1 MLFISQIKLP
11 HLKCQ
16 LSKPLLLLPWMKL
29 NQRYLTALM
38 LQIVAMEAEV
48 GVLVVV
54 RTEVT
59 VEVVA
64 DAKTTKIKIKTKTM
78 TNGQRPSM
86 KMSPTKEIIVSI
98 IILMGEKHFIAL
110 TLCPVL
116 GPIFRHIL
124 VQNL

>member
-1 MLFISQIKLP
+1 
-11 HLKCQ
+11 
-16 LSKPLLLLPWMKL
+16 
-29 NQRYLTALM
+29 M
-38 LQIVAMEAEV
+38 LQIVAMEVEA

-64 DAKTTKIKIKTKTM
+64 DAKTTRIKIKTKTM

-86 KMSPTKEIIVSI
+86 KMSPTKEIIVLI
-98 IILMGEKHFIAL
+98 ITLTVEKHFIAL

-116 GPIFRHIL
+116 GPTYHHIL
-124 VQNL
+124 VLNL